1 MWNWL
6 GALTVAAAT
15 QWSTAREVNTT
26 SQMLVNLAFSTMNR
40 PVLAQL
46 DLARQ
51 EPNLVAS
58 RAIDDMMSDIRQAGY
73 SGAGQG
79 IWIQSHDGTVVAER
93 LSDEALPAA
102 SLTKMI
108 TSLVALERWGP
119 KHRFVTTVSMSGR
132 RSGDTLV
139 GNLIIQGGGDPF
151 FVSEDGIIVGNSL
164 NRLGIRKV
172 QGDLIVVG
180 RFYMNFEEE
189 TNPSANSFLTVLDSE
204 SWPGDVED
212 SFRGMPGNTARPVV
226 KVSGQVRRVPK
237 LADLPKLIGSQ
248 KPQQLIRYRSLPL
261 AKILYQMNTFS
272 NNPMA
277 DTLAKEMG
285 GGPIVAAR
293 AAKIVKLPPA
303 EIQLIN
309 GSGLGQKNQISPR
322 AVVATIMAMQ
332 NRAAIDGF
340 SLVDLMPMSD
350 CYCGTIQSRNLPSG
364 ALLKTGTLSDVS
376 ALAGTIPS
384 QKYGRVWFAVINRGD
399 GDISVFHRAQE
410 NVLRTLTAQW
420 GEAPPRQFMFG
431 RLGWQEANRA
441 EVIRVANKTNKPPK
455 SQQPPIKK
463 AGLR

>member
-26 SQMLVNLAFSTMNR
+26 SQMLVNLAFSTINR

-46 DLARQ
+46 DRARQ
-51 EPNLVAS
+51 EPNPVAA
-58 RAIDDMMSDIRQAGY
+58 RAIDDMMTDIRQAGY
-73 SGAGQG
+73 SGQGQG
-79 IWIQSHDGTVVAER
+79 VWIQSHDGTVVAEH

-119 KHRFVTTVSMSGR
+119 KHRFVTTVSMTGK
-132 RSGDTLV
+132 RSGDTLI

-151 FVSEDGIIVGNSL
+151 FVSEDGIIVGNTL

-172 QGDLIVVG
+172 QGDLIVIG
-180 RFYMNFEEE
+180 RFYMNFEED
-189 TNPSANSFLTVLDSE
+189 TTPSANSFLTVLDSE
-204 SWPGDVED
+204 SWPGEVDD
-212 SFRGMPGNTARPVV
+212 SFQGMPGGTRRPVV
-226 KVSGQVRRVPK
+226 KVSGQVRRVAK
-237 LADLPKLIGSQ
+237 AADLPKLVGTQ
-248 KPQQLIRYRSLPL
+248 KPQQLLRYRSLPL

-293 AAKIVKLPPA
+293 AAKIVKLPAA

-384 QKYGRVWFAVINRGD
+384 QKYGRVWFAVINRGN
-399 GDISVFHRAQE
+399 GDIGVFHRVQE
-410 NVLRTLTAQW
+410 NVLRTLTVQW
-420 GEAPPRQFMFG
+420 GEAPPRQFNFG

-441 EVIRVANKTNKPPK
+441 EVIRVANKSAKPTK
-455 SQQPPIKK
+455 TQPPIKK
-463 AGLR
+463 AG